1 MPVREFRFKDSNI
14 RKNTY
19 LWLEI
24 RMRMDY
30 KLTVAL
36 IYDFDGTL
44 SPGNMQEYDF
54 IPAVGKSNR
63 EFWNDANMLA
73 EQQDADLD
81 RKSVV

>member
-44 SPGNMQEYDF
+44 
-54 IPAVGKSNR
+54 
-63 EFWNDANMLA
+63 
-73 EQQDADLD
+73 
-81 RKSVV
+81 